1 MFFFLFQSRSSGGG
15 TVKCHPFST
24 VSLAENARGVVR
36 EISPLVRGGE
46 TNQRRVGIWLLG
58 CTGWVFSMVVLGGV
72 TRLTRSGLS
81 MTDWKFAGGLPPLT
95 VEQWQMEF
103 LKYQNSPEYKR
114 CVEDRKMMVMK
125 KKKKTSPVAMC
136 FFVAMTAAQ
145 QKTSLLAYNGCRSF
159 AG

>member
-1 MFFFLFQSRSSGGG
+1 
-15 TVKCHPFST
+15 
-24 VSLAENARGVVR
+24 
-36 EISPLVRGGE
+36 
-46 TNQRRVGIWLLG
+46 
-58 CTGWVFSMVVLGGV
+58 MVVLGGV

-114 CVEDRKMMVMK
+114 CVEDRKMMVK
-125 KKKKTSPVAMC
+125 KKISPVAMC

-145 QKTSLLAYNGCRSF
+145 TKIIF
-159 AG
+159 ACLQWM